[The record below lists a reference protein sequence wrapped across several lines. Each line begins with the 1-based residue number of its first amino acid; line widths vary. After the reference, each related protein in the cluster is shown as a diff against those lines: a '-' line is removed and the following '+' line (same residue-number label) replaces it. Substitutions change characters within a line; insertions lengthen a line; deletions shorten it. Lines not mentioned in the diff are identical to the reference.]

1 VDLNCCAA
9 RFAFAFDNSVP
20 GQPIRR
26 FSFVSSNFHRL
37 DGIIMF
43 PTLQAKLARYE
54 ELERMLQDPDVLTDT
69 SKMLACQREH
79 GGLGKVAKSIR
90 EFNQLESDIAAVREM
105 IDTADDN
112 ETRDY
117 AKQELND
124 LQPRYDTL
132 RTELEDMVT
141 AGDSLTRGSLI
152 MEIRAGTGGDEA
164 ALFARDLFDMY
175 TKFVEKRGWKF
186 ELLELSA
193 NELGGMK
200 EVVLSIT
207 GEGAFHQLQFESGGH
222 RVQRVPETETQ
233 GRVHTSA
240 ATVAVMPEATD
251 IDVEIRDED
260 LQIDTMR
267 AGGPGG
273 QKVNKTESAVRIT
286 HVPSG
291 IVVRIQDEKSQHKN
305 KAKALRVLR
314 SKLMESRQ
322 ESLDKERSEQR
333 RTLIGSGDRSERIRT
348 YNFPQNRLTD
358 HRINLTVHKLDQI
371 IQGDL
376 DEVVEALVQFDRNE
390 RLAGGTS
397 LAQ

>member
-1 VDLNCCAA
+1 
-9 RFAFAFDNSVP
+9 
-20 GQPIRR
+20 
-26 FSFVSSNFHRL
+26 
-37 DGIIMF
+37 MF
-43 PTLQAKLARYE
+43 PTLQTKLKRYE
-54 ELERMLQDPDVLTDT
+54 ELEQMLQDPVVLADT
-69 SKMLACQREH
+69 TKMLECQREH
-79 GGLGKVAKSIR
+79 GGLGKIARSIR
-90 EFNQLESDIAAVREM
+90 EFNQLESDVAAAREM
-105 IDTADDN
+105 IDSADDN
-112 ETRDY
+112 ETREY
-117 AKQELND
+117 AQAELKE
-124 LQPRYDTL
+124 LQVRYDAL

-164 ALFARDLFDMY
+164 ALFARDLFEMY
-175 TKFVEKRGWKF
+175 TKYVEKQGWKF
-186 ELLELSA
+186 EVLELSA

-207 GEGAFHQLQFESGGH
+207 GESAYHQLQFESGGH

-240 ATVAVMPEATD
+240 ATVAVMAEATD

-286 HVPSG
+286 HVPTG

-314 SKLMESRQ
+314 SRLMESRQ
-322 ESLDKERSEQR
+322 ATLDKERSSQR

-376 DEVVEALVQFDRNE
+376 HEVVGALVQFDREE
-390 RLAGGTS
+390 RLRGGNALNS
-397 LAQ
+397 